1 MFLLDLLDNMPRLR
15 LSDDHMKF
23 IMWIMVELGVPN
35 VPSLKA
41 LRKMQ
46 DTLDKNINVP
56 TNQHLSMAGNVFYMN
71 SCIDLCA
78 LVHLL

>member
-23 IMWIMVELGVPN
+23 IMWILRELGVPQ

-41 LRKMQ
+41 LRKVQ
-46 DTLDKNINVP
+46 DSLDKNINVS
-56 TNQHLSMAGNVFYMN
+56 TGQQISMAGIVF
-71 SCIDLCA
+71 
-78 LVHLL
+78 